1 MVISAETPATPP
13 DPAVAMATKEAS
25 VPRGGTRG
33 SLLHNFSFPIL
44 ETLGGHEALR
54 CMSGNGEGEAVA
66 DGGRRSTGSSEVGEL
81 RIRVPSSGDEDDPG
95 IEEVREKLLV
105 HLREAADRMK
115 RVVQHLARRGG
126 VPEPAR
132 AAEARPSPEAD
143 TSAAL
148 PWNLRTRRGA
158 ARSPAGTERHLSGS
172 PTVAAEKRTV
182 RLRLE
187 APERRERPKF
197 SISLTREE
205 IEEDIYALTAR
216 RARRRPRR
224 RPRAVQKQLEV
235 CFFSP
240 TRSKQTQFCI
250 VSHRSLHSKSKF
262 SDSYVGVLL
271 LLPVAIPWLVP
282 VGDQRRHVQGS
293 ELEI

>member
-44 ETLGGHEALR
+44 ETWRSHEALS

-66 DGGRRSTGSSEVGEL
+66 GVGRRSTGSSDVGEL

-158 ARSPAGTERHLSGS
+158 ARSPTGTERDLSGS
-172 PTVAAEKRTV
+172 PTVTTEKRTV

-187 APERRERPKF
+187 ASGRRERPKF

-224 RPRAVQKQLEV
+224 RPRAVQKQLE
-235 CFFSP
+235 
-240 TRSKQTQFCI
+240 
-250 VSHRSLHSKSKF
+250 SLFPGSSL
-262 SDSYVGVLL
+262 SEINAATYR
-271 LLPVAIPWLVP
+271 VP
-282 VGDQRRHVQGS
+282 S
-293 ELEI
+293 

>member
-33 SLLHNFSFPIL
+33 SLLNNFSFPIL
-44 ETLGGHEALR
+44 ETLGSHEALR
-54 CMSGNGEGEAVA
+54 CMSGNGEGKAVA
-66 DGGRRSTGSSEVGEL
+66 GAGRRSTGSSEVGEL

-158 ARSPAGTERHLSGS
+158 ARSPMGTARHLSGS
-172 PTVAAEKRTV
+172 PTVAAEKRNV

-216 RARRRPRR
+216 RAPRRPRR
-224 RPRAVQKQLEV
+224 RPRAVQKQLE
-235 CFFSP
+235 
-240 TRSKQTQFCI
+240 
-250 VSHRSLHSKSKF
+250 SLFPGSSL
-262 SDSYVGVLL
+262 SEINAVTYR
-271 LLPVAIPWLVP
+271 VP
-282 VGDQRRHVQGS
+282 S
-293 ELEI
+293 